1 MAFLSR
7 VELIVVPS
15 GNTNN
20 MPLPGRHTP
29 TRRDDNEVKYM
40 PEAAHPNGP
49 RAVRES
55 GATPSPWLSILRQC
69 VLVTGIAAVVIAV
82 AALVVAG
89 PAAAGS
95 ALGAAA
101 VVIAFFG
108 ISLGIGHVVGRKNP
122 SAAFGG
128 FMIGYV
134 VKVVVLGALAFGLGT
149 PVWLDGTWLLIGVVA
164 TVVIWQVVEL
174 RAFSRLRLQLYNDPA
189 LPTPTDEGGS
199 R

>member
-1 MAFLSR
+1 
-7 VELIVVPS
+7 
-15 GNTNN
+15 
-20 MPLPGRHTP
+20 
-29 TRRDDNEVKYM
+29 M
-40 PEAAHPNGP
+40 PEAAHPSGA

-69 VLVTGIAAVVIAV
+69 VLVTGIAVVVIAV
-82 AALVVAG
+82 VALVASG

-95 ALGAAA
+95 ALGAGA

-108 ISLGIGHVVGRKNP
+108 ISLGIGHVVGRRNP

-128 FMIGYV
+128 FMIGYI
-134 VKVVVLGALAFGLGT
+134 VKVVVLGVLAFGLGT
-149 PVWLDGTWLLIGVVA
+149 PAWLDGTWLLIGVVA

-174 RAFSRLRLQLYNDPA
+174 RAFSRLRLQLYNDPIA
-189 LPTPTDEGGS
+189 PPPADQGGD